1 MARRDPTA
9 VWIRKRKGKRGI
21 TYGLR
26 WIDPNGQN
34 RSEACGTS
42 LAYTRDRKQ
51 QIRQELREGLSGRIA
66 EVGIDEF
73 IERLSA
79 LMAGKSIET
88 VKKTQGSLRLLKKL
102 CNVTQIAGVGRD
114 VVMDFRAKRLND
126 DEVKPATVN
135 KDLRQI
141 KSALSYAVDAGMLRS
156 NPLLRWKQLML
167 REPEKQMRIV
177 ERDEFN
183 KLLAECD
190 SNPSLRALLVV
201 AYCQGLRRKELANLR
216 WAAVDLE
223 SEVLHVLNVAEDGEL
238 TKSRKNRCIP
248 LHPDALAE
256 LTALHVE
263 TPKIVNSGAV
273 RPKAT
278 YVFTWPDGQQYKP
291 DWLTHEFAR
300 VVKRAGI
307 THCTLHDL
315 RRSFSTLA
323 QRAGVDKYTVKDLGG
338 WSVVSVVE
346 KHYTGDLLEVHRK
359 AMQQI
364 ARTA

>member
-1 MARRDPTA
+1 
-9 VWIRKRKGKRGI
+9 
-21 TYGLR
+21 
-26 WIDPNGQN
+26 
-34 RSEACGTS
+34 
-42 LAYTRDRKQ
+42 
-51 QIRQELREGLSGRIA
+51 
-66 EVGIDEF
+66 VGIDEF

-88 VKKTQGSLRLLKKL
+88 VKKTQDSLRLLQTL
-102 CNVTQIAGVGRD
+102 CNVTRIAGVGRD
-114 VVMDFRAKRLND
+114 VVMDFRAKRL
-126 DEVKPATVN
+126 EAGVTPATVN

-167 REPEKQMRIV
+167 REPERELRVV

-183 KLLAECD
+183 RLLEQCE
-190 SNPSLRALLVV
+190 NPSFRALLVV

-223 SEVLHVLNVAEDGEL
+223 SEVLNVLNIAKDGEL

-248 LHPDALAE
+248 LHPDALTE
-256 LTALHVE
+256 LTALYAE
-263 TPKIVNSGAV
+263 APKIVRSGTV

-278 YVFTWPDGQQYKP
+278 YVFTWPDGQPYKP

-307 THCTLHDL
+307 DHCTLHDL

-346 KHYTGDLLEVHRK
+346 KHYTGDLLEAHRK
-359 AMQQI
+359 AMQRI
-364 ARTA
+364 ARRA